1 MFKIDREKSNK
12 IAKLTNT
19 IVLASNL
26 VMLMPI
32 TANAAET
39 THQISNQTICGIYG
53 TAIVI
58 GVGSVFVY
66 AHWLKKQHS
75 DYIGYPKAND
85 NNIDIDANIEGGIK
99 HFKIVNKR

>member
-12 IAKLTNT
+12 IAMLTNT
-19 IVLASNL
+19 TVLTSNL

-58 GVGSVFVY
+58 GVGSVFIY

-75 DYIGYPKAND
+75 DDIYFSKTD
-85 NNIDIDANIEGGIK
+85 ENNMGIDSNIKESIK